1 VYARQRVTAGIAL
14 NEALSA
20 AEEAC
25 QILLPLARRLPESFM
40 CPLVIAYQA
49 AADILDGLGRD
60 EEAAEIR
67 RNLPG

>member
-1 VYARQRVTAGIAL
+1 MGP
-14 NEALSA
+14 
-20 AEEAC
+20 
-25 QILLPLARRLPESFM
+25 LL
-40 CPLVIAYQA
+40 IAYQA